1 MKPASAALIALLNSG
16 EQFIMVDLYTF
27 TLVGG
32 ATILRYSA
40 APTSIVAN
48 GYLFTAGPKF
58 ERSKTNVVIGTQV
71 DELDIKIYPE
81 TTDLVGATSFLEAA
95 WQGQFDGALLQL
107 QRAFMGAAGGGYGDT
122 SAGTV
127 ILFSG
132 RISDIDCSRT
142 GIDMKC
148 RSHLELLNI
157 QMPRRLWQSSCTHV
171 FGDAMCLFNRSSS
184 CCHIL
189 GRKRIDDDRHPRGA
203 NDDDALRARD
213 DHCHHRRQ
221 CRLQSHD
228 IDLCQRRR
236 RNGQARLSV
245 AGCRWRSIPV
255 AAGLRSHARDLH
267 QRFQQRHPF
276 WRLSLH
282 PDPGDRCMTRHD
294 PRRLVVVEEARGW
307 LGTPYHHMGRV
318 KGAGTDG
325 AIVVEWPRIIHAR
338 VAVGVIYGDATQ
350 PKLASRK
357 PRFLDP
363 FVNIF
368 VEPK

>member
-1 MKPASAALIALLNSG
+1 VAAKKAHLYLGAAVKPASAALIALLNSG
-16 EQFIMVDLYTF
+16 EQFMMVDLYTF

-40 APTSIVAN
+40 APTSIIAN

-107 QRAFMGAAGGGYGDT
+107 ERAFMGAAGGGYGDT

-171 FGDAMCLFNRSSS
+171 FGDAMCLFNRSSLAATFS
-184 CCHIL
+184 AASGSTTTVIQ
-189 GRKRIDDDRHPRGA
+189 GA
-203 NDDDALRARD
+203 
-213 DHCHHRRQ
+213 
-221 CRLQSHD
+221 
-228 IDLCQRRR
+228 
-236 RNGQARLSV
+236 
-245 AGCRWRSIPV
+245 P
-255 AAGLRSHARDLH
+255 
-267 QRFQQRHPF
+267 
-276 WRLSLH
+276 
-282 PDPGDRCMTRHD
+282 TTT
-294 PRRLVVVEEARGW
+294 
-307 LGTPYHHMGRV
+307 TPYAQGTIIAITGGNAGYGRTISTFVSGGAVTV
-318 KGAGTDG
+318 KLAFLS
-325 AIVVEWPRIIHAR
+325 P
-338 VAVGVIYGDATQ
+338 VAVGDQFQLLPGCDRTLATCTNVFNNAIHFGGF
-350 PKLASRK
+350 PYIPTPETA
-357 PRFLDP
+357 
-363 FVNIF
+363 V
-368 VEPK
+368 